1 MTRALACSGPIDDQ
15 RIGKIRD
22 AVRHPE
28 RFYQRWPC
36 SKNATKAESIGHLLQ
51 SDPETNMT
59 ETEKSVK
66 QKPPAQPIRPIKAVA
81 APRGSHAKT
90 INHHFPTSNARLSLE
105 RWQ

>member
-1 MTRALACSGPIDDQ
+1 MTSGLARYGTLCDIRNGSISDGLVLKMPLKRRALGTSSNPI
-15 RIGKIRD
+15 RK
-22 AVRHPE
+22 
-28 RFYQRWPC
+28 
-36 SKNATKAESIGHLLQ
+36 
-51 SDPETNMT
+51 TNMT

>member
-1 MTRALACSGPIDDQ
+1 MTSGLARYGTLCD
-15 RIGKIRD
+15 IRNGSTSD
-22 AVRHPE
+22 GR
-28 RFYQRWPC
+28 C